1 MEQSGMNV
9 AELLHFCNRRAFL
22 HQCLLGLHNFGCI
35 NRLELFHEVGADT
48 FKIFTIREPAKVRFK
63 LFQTFPGFRIVLQF
77 CAGHRNRLLVRYLM
91 SRHFPCQLKA
101 IGEKRRDNIR
111 HRDILQF
118 RSFGNCHYFAGG
130 HQHGLFRNFREAK
143 LYHNLYQFRIF
154 LCKFINGTG
163 KINFL
168 CHFFVLL
175 LTF

>member
-1 MEQSGMNV
+1 
-9 AELLHFCNRRAFL
+9 
-22 HQCLLGLHNFGCI
+22 
-35 NRLELFHEVGADT
+35 
-48 FKIFTIREPAKVRFK
+48 
-63 LFQTFPGFRIVLQF
+63 
-77 CAGHRNRLLVRYLM
+77 M
-91 SRHFPCQLKA
+91 SSHFPCQLKA

-168 CHFFVLL
+168 CHFFFLL